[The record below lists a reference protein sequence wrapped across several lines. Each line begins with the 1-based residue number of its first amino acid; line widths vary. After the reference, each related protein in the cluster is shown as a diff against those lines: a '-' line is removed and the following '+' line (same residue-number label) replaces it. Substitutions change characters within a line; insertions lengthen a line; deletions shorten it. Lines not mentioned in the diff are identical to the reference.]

1 MPGSRLAFG
10 PFVLDA
16 GRLTRNGEAVAVGQR
31 GLAVLQVLAEAG
43 GAAVTKAELL
53 ERAWPDVV
61 VEEGN
66 LAVQVAALRKLLGP
80 APDGGPWIA
89 TVARRGYRLSR
100 LPGTA
105 TAETENGRERPA
117 IVVLPFANLG
127 GDAEQAYFADG
138 VGADIVTALSRF
150 HSFSVVARNAS
161 FASGGGDGDA
171 RQDAR
176 HLDVRYVLEGSVR
189 RAGDRLRISAQLAEC
204 GSGARLWA
212 ATYDGTA
219 DELFDFQ
226 DRITE
231 GVATAIGPH
240 VQRAEIERSR
250 RERPGSIAAYDVYL
264 RALPKIMAE
273 TEADNA
279 EAHRILLEGLA
290 VDPDDGL
297 LNAHAAWVLE
307 HRITMGWPPFAAD
320 DRERCFA
327 YARRALESAGR
338 DPAVAV
344 HCAMALIQVA
354 REYEWGMA
362 VLDGALEANPNN
374 LTVVTACGIGHLH
387 CGSVEIAL
395 ALFHRAQRLSP
406 RDALAHIAFSGAAHV
421 HMLLGDFEAALDSAA
436 RALAVNPNFDPAYW
450 VLAAANVRLGRMEAA
465 ANAVVALRRI
475 APGTTVASIRAGQ
488 PARYPERM
496 GTVLDGLLA
505 AGLEPG
511 GS

>member
-1 MPGSRLAFG
+1 MSGSRLAFG

-31 GLAVLQVLAEAG
+31 GLALLQALADAR
-43 GAAVTKAELL
+43 GATVTKADLL
-53 ERAWPDVV
+53 ERAWPDVF

-80 APDGGPWIA
+80 APDGGQWIA
-89 TVARRGYRLSR
+89 TVARRGYRLALLDSPA
-100 LPGTA
+100 LA
-105 TAETENGRERPA
+105 AAENTPERPA
-117 IVVLPFANLG
+117 VAVLPFANIG
-127 GDAEQAYFADG
+127 GDVEQAYFADG
-138 VGADIVTALSRF
+138 VAADIITALSRF
-150 HSFSVVARNAS
+150 HSFVVVARGSS
-161 FASGGGDGDA
+161 FAFKGGDGGALQATRD
-171 RQDAR
+171 
-176 HLDVRYVLEGSVR
+176 LDVRYVLEGSVR
-189 RAGDRLRISAQLAEC
+189 RAGDRLRISAQLVES
-204 GSGARLWA
+204 GNGARLWA
-212 ATYDGTA
+212 ATYDGA
-219 DELFDFQ
+219 AGELFDFQ

-240 VQRAEIERSR
+240 IQRAEIERSR
-250 RERPGSIAAYDVYL
+250 RERPDSIAAYDVYL
-264 RALPKIMAE
+264 RALPKILAE
-273 TEADNA
+273 TEAENA

-290 VDPDDGL
+290 VDANDGL

-320 DRERCFA
+320 DRERCFT
-327 YARRALESAGR
+327 YARRALERAGR

-387 CGSVEIAL
+387 CGSVESAL

-421 HMLLGDFEAALDSAA
+421 HMLLGDFDAALDSAA
-436 RALAVNPNFDPAYW
+436 RALAANPNFDPAYW
-450 VLAAANVRLGRMEAA
+450 ILAAANARLGRMEAA
-465 ANAVVALRRI
+465 AHAVAALHRI
-475 APGTTVASIRAGQ
+475 APGTTIARIRAGQ
-488 PARYPERM
+488 PARYPERL
-496 GTVLDGLLA
+496 GTVLDGLRI
-505 AGLEPG
+505 AGLDLG
-511 GS
+511 GP